1 MALMQGFL
9 YILFSNKINKY
20 YVGSTNDLERRLYEH
35 NIGHSV
41 FTKTGIPWT
50 LVFSKPFDTLEN
62 ARQEERRIKK
72 CKSRRYIENYVNSA
86 VEHPDT

>member
-1 MALMQGFL
+1 MALMQGVL

-41 FTKTGIPWT
+41 FTKTGIPWS
-50 LVFSKPFDTLEN
+50 LVFSKSFDSLES
-62 ARQEERRIKK
+62 ARHEERRIKK
-72 CKSRRYIENYVNSA
+72 CKSRTYIDNYVKA
-86 VEHPDT
+86 EAEHPDT